1 MAETIKKYVFVFS
14 AAWNARKNDV
24 QTNKKKL
31 LDFLPANCN
40 LVLKKF
46 CTEFRANSS
55 QIEVKSSKMQKY
67 DKNWKTVGLLRK

>member
-1 MAETIKKYVFVFS
+1 MFLYSLQRGMLEKMMYRLI
-14 AAWNARKNDV
+14 
-24 QTNKKKL
+24 KKKL